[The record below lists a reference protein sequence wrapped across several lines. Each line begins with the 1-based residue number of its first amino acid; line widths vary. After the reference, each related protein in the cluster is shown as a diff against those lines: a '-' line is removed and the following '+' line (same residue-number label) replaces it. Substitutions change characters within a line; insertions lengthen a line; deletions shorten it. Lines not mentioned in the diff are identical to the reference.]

1 MEYVIWLGLIVVAV
15 TDARENRIPNL
26 YLLLILIVCV
36 IDKSLSMDALPNLM
50 WSTIAGACFFL
61 TALILHLLRV
71 MAPGDVKLL
80 GVVGF
85 WLGWGHLLEVT
96 FWIAV
101 ASVGIGFFYALM
113 NRAQSGGSLKQMV
126 SKYSMI
132 AAYGSGSYARMLST
146 KNIEGKLR
154 MPFAPVVVI
163 GLAMYQYF

>member
-1 MEYVIWLGLIVVAV
+1 MSYLIWLGFIVVAV

-26 YLLLILIVCV
+26 HLLIILALCILDKGLSATPVDALLWSSVAGLCFFFSSLLLHLI
-36 IDKSLSMDALPNLM
+36 
-50 WSTIAGACFFL
+50 
-61 TALILHLLRV
+61 RV

-85 WLGWGHLLEVT
+85 WLGWGNLIDATL
-96 FWIAV
+96 WIALS
-101 ASVGIGFFYALM
+101 SVLIGLLYAIM
-113 NRAQSGGSLKQMV
+113 NRAESGSSIKQLV

-132 AAYGSGSYARMLST
+132 AAYGSSSQAAISSGE
-146 KNIEGKLR
+146 KIERKLR

>member
-1 MEYVIWLGLIVVAV
+1 MSYLIWLGFIVVAV

-26 YLLLILIVCV
+26 YLLLILAICIV
-36 IDKSLSMDALPNLM
+36 DKGLSAAPVENLLWSAVAGLSFFVSALL
-50 WSTIAGACFFL
+50 
-61 TALILHLLRV
+61 LHFIRV

-85 WLGWGHLLEVT
+85 WLGWGNLIDATV
-96 FWIAV
+96 WIALS
-101 ASVGIGFFYALM
+101 SVVVGVLYAVM
-113 NRAQSGGSLKQMV
+113 NRAESGSSIKQLV

-132 AAYGSGSYARMLST
+132 AAYGSSSHAALSAGE
-146 KNIEGKLR
+146 KIERKLR